1 MVQALIDAPP
11 DQFHTFQHKTNG
23 FKTILQFVLI
33 HFEHMG
39 HTLRPDGQA
48 RPALS
53 QDAEKATKW
62 TTGPKTRLGDHIA
75 SRNLHGIASGF
86 DEVFLGPEGG
96 QPTWLSKRPGS
107 NYGRMGRQDK
117 PWARTLRKR
126 PNGLLAPKHDF
137 VIKSLHRTFTET
149 SRASTKFSG
158 ARGGAAN
165 EA

>member
-1 MVQALIDAPP
+1 MTHLPIRFTYFQ
-11 DQFHTFQHKTNG
+11 TFPNG
-23 FKTILQFVLI
+23 LKTILQFVLI
-33 HFEHMG
+33 YFAQMG
-39 HTLRPDGQA
+39 YTLRPDGQA

-86 DEVFLGPEGG
+86 DEVFLGPEGE
-96 QPTWLSKRPGS
+96 QLTWLSKRPGS
-107 NYGRMGRQDK
+107 NYGRMGRQDR

-149 SRASTKFSG
+149 SWASTKFSG
-158 ARGGAAN
+158 ARGGGSQ
-165 EA
+165 

>member
-1 MVQALIDAPP
+1 MTHLPIS
-11 DQFHTFQHKTNG
+11 FIHFKKKNG
-23 FKTILQFVLI
+23 FETILQFVLI

-48 RPALS
+48 R

-107 NYGRMGRQDK
+107 NYGRMGRQDR
-117 PWARTLRKR
+117 PWARTLGKR

-149 SRASTKFSG
+149 SQNSTKFFWG
-158 ARGGAAN
+158 
-165 EA
+165 